1 MLEADPDAWK
11 IQKGVLRN
19 FGGRLSPMAA
29 DWKKF
34 IKGVFFMLKPVR
46 RIHFMG
52 VCGTAMGAVAAA
64 IRDLGFVI
72 SGSDENVYPPM
83 STFLAKKQIPI
94 FAGYR
99 PENVPDD
106 VDLVVIG
113 NAIFRGNPE
122 LESVLK
128 RKLLYRSLPET
139 IKDFFLQGKHNVVV
153 TGTHGK
159 TTTTALVTW
168 IFSEA
173 GLNPGFLI
181 GGIAKD
187 LQQGASFPDSQYFIL
202 EGDEYDTAFFDKRSK
217 FLHYLPETLVI
228 NNIEFDHADIF
239 HDLEEIK
246 TSFRRLVNIVPQSG
260 RFFINADDPNCWEVT
275 QKAFAPVMTVG
286 LSENA
291 HCRLEEIEYHQSG
304 SRFRIG
310 KDLFE
315 TSLIGEFNVR
325 NAGMAAAVALS
336 HGINLAT
343 IQKALRT
350 FQGVARRQEIRGEVN
365 GIKVIDD
372 FGHHPTAIKETLN
385 ALRCRFPAHRLWA
398 IFEPRSN
405 TTRRAVFQQQLP
417 DALSIADGVILAE
430 VARIEQ
436 VPPEDRL
443 DPWKVV
449 KSIQQTGKP
458 AFYEAGINQIVERM
472 KPLARPGDVIV
483 VFSNGGFGG
492 IHDKLLAA
500 LA

>member
-1 MLEADPDAWK
+1 
-11 IQKGVLRN
+11 
-19 FGGRLSPMAA
+19 
-29 DWKKF
+29 
-34 IKGVFFMLKPVR
+34 MLKPVR

-52 VCGTAMGAVAAA
+52 ICGTAMGAVAAA
-64 IRDLGFVI
+64 IRDLGFVV

-83 STFLAKKQIPI
+83 STFLAEKQIAI
-94 FAGYR
+94 SAGYR
-99 PENVPDD
+99 PENVPDG

-122 LESVLK
+122 VESVLE

-139 IKDFFLQGKHNVVV
+139 IKDFFLHGKRNVVI

-168 IFSEA
+168 IFSGA

-187 LQQGASFPDSQYFIL
+187 LKRGASFPDSDHFIL

-246 TSFRRLVNIVPQSG
+246 TSFRRLVNIVPRSG
-260 RFFINADDPNCWEVT
+260 RFFINADDPNCREVT

-286 LSENA
+286 LSEKA
-291 HCRLEEIEYHQSG
+291 HYRLEDIEYHQSG
-304 SRFRIG
+304 STFRIG
-310 KDLFE
+310 KDRFE
-315 TSLIGEFNVR
+315 TSLVGEFNVR
-325 NAGMAAAVALS
+325 NAGMAAVVALAHEIS
-336 HGINLAT
+336 LAT
-343 IQKALRT
+343 IQMALRT

-372 FGHHPTAIKETLN
+372 FGHHPTAIKETLS
-385 ALRCRFPAHRLWA
+385 ALRRRFPAQRLWA
-398 IFEPRSN
+398 VFEPRSN

-417 DALSIADGVILAE
+417 EALGLADGVILAE

-436 VPPEDRL
+436 VPPGDRL

-449 KSIQQTGKP
+449 ESIQRKGKP
-458 AFYEAGINQIVERM
+458 AFYEPKTNEIVERL
-472 KPLARPGDVIV
+472 KPLAQPGDVIV
-483 VFSNGGFGG
+483 LFSNGGFGG

-500 LA
+500 LARA

>member
-1 MLEADPDAWK
+1 
-11 IQKGVLRN
+11 
-19 FGGRLSPMAA
+19 
-29 DWKKF
+29 
-34 IKGVFFMLKPVR
+34 MLKPVR

-83 STFLAKKQIPI
+83 STFLAQKQIPLS
-94 FAGYR
+94 AGYR

-106 VDLVVIG
+106 VDLVVVG

-122 LESVLK
+122 LESVLT

-159 TTTTALVTW
+159 TTTTALITW
-168 IFSEA
+168 IFGQA

-187 LQQGASFPDSQYFIL
+187 LQRGASFPDAQYFIL

-217 FLHYLPETLVI
+217 FLHYLPETSVI

-246 TSFRRLVNIVPQSG
+246 ASFRRLVNIVPQSG
-260 RFFINADDPNCWEVT
+260 RFFINADDPNCREVT
-275 QKAFAPVMTVG
+275 EKAFAPVMTVG
-286 LSENA
+286 LSEKA
-291 HCRLEEIEYHQSG
+291 HYRLEDIQYHQSG

-310 KDLFE
+310 KDRLE
-315 TSLIGEFNVR
+315 ISLIGEFNVR
-325 NAGMAAAVALS
+325 NAGMATAVALA
-336 HGINLAT
+336 HGINLTT
-343 IQKALRT
+343 IQKALRS

-372 FGHHPTAIKETLN
+372 FGHHPTAIKQTLS

-398 IFEPRSN
+398 VFEPRSN
-405 TTRRAVFQQQLP
+405 TTRRAIFQRQLP
-417 DALSIADGVILAE
+417 EALAVADGVILAE

-436 VPPEDRL
+436 VPPDDRL

-458 AFYEAGINQIVERM
+458 AFYEPGTDQIVERLRA
-472 KPLARPGDVIV
+472 LARPGDVIV

>member
-1 MLEADPDAWK
+1 
-11 IQKGVLRN
+11 
-19 FGGRLSPMAA
+19 
-29 DWKKF
+29 
-34 IKGVFFMLKPVR
+34 MLKPVR

-315 TSLIGEFNVR
+315 TALIGEFNVR

-458 AFYEAGINQIVERM
+458 AFYEPGINQIVERM

>member
-1 MLEADPDAWK
+1 
-11 IQKGVLRN
+11 
-19 FGGRLSPMAA
+19 
-29 DWKKF
+29 
-34 IKGVFFMLKPVR
+34 MLKPVR

-64 IRDLGFVI
+64 IRDLGFVV

-83 STFLAKKQIPI
+83 STFLAEKKIPI
-94 FAGYR
+94 SAGYR
-99 PENVPDD
+99 PENIPDD
-106 VDLVVIG
+106 IDLVVIG

-122 LESVLK
+122 LESVLE

-139 IKDFFLQGKHNVVV
+139 IKEFFLQGKHNVVI

-187 LQQGASFPDSQYFIL
+187 LKRGASFPDSQYFIL

-217 FLHYLPETLVI
+217 FLHYLPEMVVI

-246 TSFRRLVNIVPQSG
+246 TSFRRLVNIVPRSG
-260 RFFINADDPNCWEVT
+260 RLFINADDPNCHEVT
-275 QKAFAPVMTVG
+275 QKAFAPVETVG
-286 LSENA
+286 LSEKA
-291 HCRLEEIEYHQSG
+291 HYRLEDIEYHQCG

-310 KDLFE
+310 KERFE

-325 NAGMAAAVALS
+325 NAGMATAVALA
-336 HGINLAT
+336 HGVGLAT
-343 IQKALRT
+343 IQKALQT
-350 FQGVARRQEIRGEVN
+350 FQGVSRRQEIRGEAN

-385 ALRCRFPAHRLWA
+385 ALRRRFPFHRLWA
-398 IFEPRSN
+398 VFEPRSN
-405 TTRRAVFQQQLP
+405 TTRRAIFQKQLP
-417 DALSIADGVILAE
+417 EALGLADGVILAE

-436 VPPEDRL
+436 IPPDDRL
-443 DPWKVV
+443 DPWKVIE
-449 KSIQQTGKP
+449 SIQQTGKP
-458 AFYEAGINQIVERM
+458 AFYEPTTNQIIERL
-472 KPLARPGDVIV
+472 KPLAEPGDVIV

>member
-1 MLEADPDAWK
+1 
-11 IQKGVLRN
+11 
-19 FGGRLSPMAA
+19 
-29 DWKKF
+29 
-34 IKGVFFMLKPVR
+34 MLKPVR

-64 IRDLGFVI
+64 VRDLGFVI

-83 STFLAKKQIPI
+83 STFLAEKEIPI

-106 VDLVVIG
+106 VDLVVVG

-168 IFSEA
+168 IFSVA

-187 LQQGASFPDSQYFIL
+187 LQRGAAFPDSQYFVL

-217 FLHYLPETLVI
+217 FLHYLPETVVI

-239 HDLEEIK
+239 DDMEDIK
-246 TSFRRLVNIVPQSG
+246 ASFRRLVNIVAQSG
-260 RFFINADDPNCWEVT
+260 RFFINADDPNCSEVT
-275 QKAFAPVMTVG
+275 QKAFAPVLTVG
-286 LSENA
+286 LSEEA
-291 HCRLEEIEYHQSG
+291 HYHLADIEYHQSG

-310 KDLFE
+310 KDRFE

-325 NAGMAAAVALS
+325 NAGMATAVALS
-336 HGINLAT
+336 YGIKLET
-343 IQKALRT
+343 IQNALRS

-372 FGHHPTAIKETLN
+372 FGHHPTAIKQTLD
-385 ALRCRFPAHRLWA
+385 ALRRRFPAQRLWA
-398 IFEPRSN
+398 VFEPRSN

-417 DALSIADGVILAE
+417 EALSIADGVILAE

-436 VPPEDRL
+436 VPADDRL

-458 AFYEAGINQIVERM
+458 AFYEPKIDQIVERL
-472 KPLARPGDVIV
+472 KPLTRPGDVIV

>member
-1 MLEADPDAWK
+1 MPGKSERGFCEISEAGLVRWQL
-11 IQKGVLRN
+11 I
-19 FGGRLSPMAA
+19 GRSLLKA
-29 DWKKF
+29 
-34 IKGVFFMLKPVR
+34 FFLMLKPVR

-122 LESVLK
+122 LESVLE

-139 IKDFFLQGKHNVVV
+139 IKDFFLQGKRNVVV

-168 IFSEA
+168 IFSGA
-173 GLNPGFLI
+173 ALNPGFLI

-187 LQQGASFPDSQYFIL
+187 LQRGASFPNSQYFIL

-350 FQGVARRQEIRGEVN
+350 CCLCPSLV
-365 GIKVIDD
+365 
-372 FGHHPTAIKETLN
+372 L
-385 ALRCRFPAHRLWA
+385 
-398 IFEPRSN
+398 
-405 TTRRAVFQQQLP
+405 
-417 DALSIADGVILAE
+417 
-430 VARIEQ
+430 
-436 VPPEDRL
+436 
-443 DPWKVV
+443 
-449 KSIQQTGKP
+449 
-458 AFYEAGINQIVERM
+458 
-472 KPLARPGDVIV
+472 
-483 VFSNGGFGG
+483 
-492 IHDKLLAA
+492 
-500 LA
+500 

>member
-1 MLEADPDAWK
+1 
-11 IQKGVLRN
+11 
-19 FGGRLSPMAA
+19 
-29 DWKKF
+29 
-34 IKGVFFMLKPVR
+34 MLKPVR

-139 IKDFFLQGKHNVVV
+139 IKDFFLQGKQNVVV

-187 LQQGASFPDSQYFIL
+187 LQRGASFPDSQYFIL

-260 RFFINADDPNCWEVT
+260 RLFINADDPNCLEVT
-275 QKAFAPVMTVG
+275 QKAFAPVTTVG

-304 SRFRIG
+304 SKFRIG

-325 NAGMAAAVALS
+325 NAGMATAVALS
-336 HGINLAT
+336 HGVNLAT

-458 AFYEAGINQIVERM
+458 AFYEPGINQIVERM

-492 IHDKLLAA
+492 IHNKLLAA

>member
-1 MLEADPDAWK
+1 M
-11 IQKGVLRN
+11 QKTV
-19 FGGRLSPMAA
+19 S
-29 DWKKF
+29 
-34 IKGVFFMLKPVR
+34 
-46 RIHFMG
+46 RIHFLG
-52 VCGTAMGAVAAA
+52 ICGTAMGAVAAA
-64 IRDLGFVI
+64 VRDLGYIVT
-72 SGSDENVYPPM
+72 GSDDNVYPPM
-83 STFLAKKQIPI
+83 STFLQSKGIEI
-94 FAGYR
+94 SRGYL
-99 PENVPDD
+99 PEHTPEE

-113 NAIFRGNPE
+113 NAICRGNPE
-122 LESVLK
+122 LESILDK
-128 RKLLYRSLPET
+128 KIFYRSLPET
-139 IKDFFLQGKHNVVV
+139 LKEFFLRGRTNIVI

-159 TTTTALVTW
+159 TTTTALITW
-168 IFSEA
+168 LFRRA
-173 GLNPGFLI
+173 GLDPSFLI

-187 LQQGASFPDSQYFIL
+187 LEQGATFTDSEYFVV

-217 FLHYLPETLVI
+217 FLHYLPETVVI

-239 HDLEEIK
+239 SDLEEIK
-246 TSFRRLVNIVPQSG
+246 LSFQRLVNIVPQSG
-260 RFFINADDPNCWEVT
+260 RFFINADDPNCLEVT
-275 QKAFAPVMTVG
+275 QKAFAPVMPVG

-436 VPPEDRL
+436 VPADDRL
-443 DPWKVV
+443 DPWRVV

-458 AFYEAGINQIVERM
+458 AFYEPKINQIVERL

>member
-1 MLEADPDAWK
+1 
-11 IQKGVLRN
+11 
-19 FGGRLSPMAA
+19 MAA
-29 DWKKF
+29 DWKKI

-168 IFSEA
+168 MFSEA

>member
-1 MLEADPDAWK
+1 
-11 IQKGVLRN
+11 
-19 FGGRLSPMAA
+19 
-29 DWKKF
+29 
-34 IKGVFFMLKPVR
+34 
-46 RIHFMG
+46 
-52 VCGTAMGAVAAA
+52 
-64 IRDLGFVI
+64 
-72 SGSDENVYPPM
+72 
-83 STFLAKKQIPI
+83 
-94 FAGYR
+94 
-99 PENVPDD
+99 
-106 VDLVVIG
+106 
-113 NAIFRGNPE
+113 
-122 LESVLK
+122 
-128 RKLLYRSLPET
+128 LLYRSLPET

-168 IFSEA
+168 IFGQA

-187 LQQGASFPDSQYFIL
+187 LQRGAYFPDSQYFVL

-217 FLHYLPETLVI
+217 FLHYLPETVVI

-260 RFFINADDPNCWEVT
+260 RFLINADDPNCSEVT
-275 QKAFAPVMTVG
+275 QKAFAPVRTVG
-286 LSENA
+286 LSEKA
-291 HCRLEEIEYHQSG
+291 YYRLADIEYHQSG
-304 SRFRIG
+304 STFRIG
-310 KDLFE
+310 KDRFE

-325 NAGMAAAVALS
+325 NAGMAVAVALS
-336 HGINLAT
+336 YGINLVT
-343 IQKALRT
+343 IQKALGS

-385 ALRCRFPAHRLWA
+385 ALRRRFPAHRLWA

-405 TTRRAVFQQQLP
+405 TTRRAVFQQLLP
-417 DALSIADGVILAE
+417 DALAIADGVILAE
-430 VARIEQ
+430 VACIEQ
-436 VPPEDRL
+436 VPADDRL

-458 AFYEAGINQIVERM
+458 AFYEPKINQIVERL
-472 KPLARPGDVIV
+472 KPLVRSGDVIV

>member
-1 MLEADPDAWK
+1 
-11 IQKGVLRN
+11 
-19 FGGRLSPMAA
+19 
-29 DWKKF
+29 
-34 IKGVFFMLKPVR
+34 MLKPVR
-46 RIHFMG
+46 RIHFLG

-64 IRDLGFVI
+64 IRDLGFVV

-83 STFLAKKQIPI
+83 STFLAEKQIPI
-94 FAGYR
+94 SVGYR
-99 PENVPDD
+99 PENIPDD

-113 NAIFRGNPE
+113 NAIFRGNLE
-122 LESVLK
+122 LESVLE

-139 IKDFFLQGKHNVVV
+139 IKDFFLQGKHDVVI

-168 IFSEA
+168 VFVQA

-187 LQQGASFPDSQYFIL
+187 LQQGASFPDSRYFVL

-228 NNIEFDHADIF
+228 NNVEFDHADIF
-239 HDLEEIK
+239 RDIEEIK
-246 TSFRRLVNIVPQSG
+246 TSFRRLVNIVPRSG
-260 RFFINADDPNCWEVT
+260 HLFINADDPNCQEVT
-275 QKAFAPVMTVG
+275 QQSFAPVMTVG
-286 LSENA
+286 LSEKA
-291 HCRLEEIEYHQSG
+291 DCRLEDIEYHQSG
-304 SRFRIG
+304 STFRIG
-310 KDLFE
+310 KDCFE
-315 TSLIGEFNVR
+315 ISLIGEFNVR
-325 NAGMAAAVALS
+325 NAAMAAMVARA
-336 HGINLAT
+336 HGVNLAV
-343 IQKALRT
+343 IQDALKQ
-350 FQGVARRQEIRGEVN
+350 FQGVARRQEIRGEIN

-372 FGHHPTAIKETLN
+372 FGHHPTAIKETLH
-385 ALRCRFPAHRLWA
+385 ALRHRFPAQRLWA

-417 DALSIADGVILAE
+417 EALAIADGVILAE

-436 VPPEDRL
+436 IPADDRL
-443 DPWKVV
+443 DPLKVID
-449 KSIQQTGKP
+449 SIREAGKP
-458 AFYEAGINQIVERM
+458 AFYEPKTNQIVERL
-472 KPLARPGDVIV
+472 KPLARPGDIIV

>member
-1 MLEADPDAWK
+1 MPGKSKKGFCEISEAGLVRWQL
-11 IQKGVLRN
+11 I
-19 FGGRLSPMAA
+19 GRSLLKA
-29 DWKKF
+29 
-34 IKGVFFMLKPVR
+34 FFLMLKPVR

-122 LESVLK
+122 LESVLE

-139 IKDFFLQGKHNVVV
+139 IKDFFLQGKRNVVV

-168 IFSEA
+168 IFSGA
-173 GLNPGFLI
+173 ALNPGFLI

-187 LQQGASFPDSQYFIL
+187 LERGASFPNSQYFIL

-325 NAGMAAAVALS
+325 NVGMAAAVALS

-449 KSIQQTGKP
+449 KSIQQAGKP
-458 AFYEAGINQIVERM
+458 AFYEPRVKQIVERM

>member
-1 MLEADPDAWK
+1 
-11 IQKGVLRN
+11 
-19 FGGRLSPMAA
+19 MAA

-168 IFSEA
+168 MFSEA

>member
-1 MLEADPDAWK
+1 
-11 IQKGVLRN
+11 
-19 FGGRLSPMAA
+19 MAA

>member
-1 MLEADPDAWK
+1 
-11 IQKGVLRN
+11 
-19 FGGRLSPMAA
+19 
-29 DWKKF
+29 
-34 IKGVFFMLKPVR
+34 MLKPVR

-64 IRDLGFVI
+64 IRDLGFII

-83 STFLAKKQIPI
+83 STFLAEKQIPI
-94 FAGYR
+94 SAGYR
-99 PENVPDD
+99 PENVPGD

-168 IFSEA
+168 IFSQA
-173 GLNPGFLI
+173 SLNPGFLI

-187 LQQGASFPDSQYFIL
+187 LQRGASFPDSQYFVL

-228 NNIEFDHADIF
+228 
-239 HDLEEIK
+239 K
-246 TSFRRLVNIVPQSG
+246 NIVPQSG
-260 RFFINADDPNCWEVT
+260 RFFINADDPNCSEVT
-275 QKAFAPVMTVG
+275 QKAFAPVVTVG
-286 LSENA
+286 LSEKA
-291 HCRLEEIEYHQSG
+291 YYRLADIEYHQSG
-304 SRFRIG
+304 STFRIG
-310 KDLFE
+310 KDRFE

-343 IQKALRT
+343 IQKALRS

-385 ALRCRFPAHRLWA
+385 ALRRRFPAHRLWA

-417 DALSIADGVILAE
+417 DALAIADGVILAE

-458 AFYEAGINQIVERM
+458 AFYEPKINQIVERL

>member
-1 MLEADPDAWK
+1 
-11 IQKGVLRN
+11 
-19 FGGRLSPMAA
+19 
-29 DWKKF
+29 
-34 IKGVFFMLKPVR
+34 MLKPVR

-246 TSFRRLVNIVPQSG
+246 TSFRRLVNIVPQTR

-343 IQKALRT
+343 IQEALRT

>member
-1 MLEADPDAWK
+1 
-11 IQKGVLRN
+11 
-19 FGGRLSPMAA
+19 MAA

-168 IFSEA
+168 MFSEA

-343 IQKALRT
+343 IQEALRT

>member
-1 MLEADPDAWK
+1 MPGKSKKGFCEISEAGKVRWQL
-11 IQKGVLRN
+11 I
-19 FGGRLSPMAA
+19 GRSLLKA
-29 DWKKF
+29 
-34 IKGVFFMLKPVR
+34 FFLMLKPVR

-139 IKDFFLQGKHNVVV
+139 IKDFFLQGKQNVVV

-173 GLNPGFLI
+173 GSNPGFLI

-187 LQQGASFPDSQYFIL
+187 LQRGASFPDSQYFIL

-260 RFFINADDPNCWEVT
+260 RLFINADDPNCLDVT

-304 SRFRIG
+304 SKFRIG

-325 NAGMAAAVALS
+325 NAGMATAVALS
-336 HGINLAT
+336 HGVNLAT

-458 AFYEAGINQIVERM
+458 AFYEPGINQIVERM

>member
-1 MLEADPDAWK
+1 MPGKSKRGFCEISEAGLVPWQL
-11 IQKGVLRN
+11 I
-19 FGGRLSPMAA
+19 GRSLLKA
-29 DWKKF
+29 
-34 IKGVFFMLKPVR
+34 FFLMLKPVR

-260 RFFINADDPNCWEVT
+260 RFFINADDPNCWDVT

-325 NAGMAAAVALS
+325 NAGMAAAVALA